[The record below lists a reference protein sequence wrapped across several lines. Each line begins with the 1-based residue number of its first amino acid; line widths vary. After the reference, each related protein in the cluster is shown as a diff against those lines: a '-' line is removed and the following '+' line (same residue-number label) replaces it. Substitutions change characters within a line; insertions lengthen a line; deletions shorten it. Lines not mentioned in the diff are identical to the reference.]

1 MELSEHG
8 YFALEKAL
16 SVGKNTFAFSH
27 KNQTVTYVVNYVVE
41 VLKSVSPAEN
51 LSLEGGTIIT
61 VSAIAYKDSTVYATI
76 NGQTVSM
83 KPTPL
88 QQNENDGQQLTN
100 YENYSGE
107 FVFPDGIVGQAQ
119 DLGKVTV
126 YGQYLS
132 LSEVKQGGQLTVNAL
147 QPPRRRIRSCQGARR
162 PGGSSSGGET
172 LATGKILTIT
182 ANYAETFSGDTSDD
196 YSRPTNAYL
205 PKGTTD
211 VLVKSVYDSASKN
224 YYYLLGCGK
233 RVYQQDAQVYQ
244 ESGRLSANTL
254 TAGEVTV
261 SGGYTTLELK
271 SLWHIPY
278 NVQLLPQSY
287 LSISG
292 SGQPDY
298 GIQSLLPNMW
308 TLPFPTRRPCPV
320 PGCVRQ
326 SFVQPG
332 GMETKREPGPSASV
346 SQGNGR
352 ILWLFGRLG

>member
-1 MELSEHG
+1 M
-8 YFALEKAL
+8 
-16 SVGKNTFAFSH
+16 
-27 KNQTVTYVVNYVVE
+27 
-41 VLKSVSPAEN
+41 
-51 LSLEGGTIIT
+51 
-61 VSAIAYKDSTVYATI
+61 D
-76 NGQTVSM
+76 
-83 KPTPL
+83 
-88 QQNENDGQQLTN
+88 
-100 YENYSGE
+100 
-107 FVFPDGIVGQAQ
+107 
-119 DLGKVTV
+119 
-126 YGQYLS
+126 
-132 LSEVKQGGQLTVNAL
+132 
-147 QPPRRRIRSCQGARR
+147 
-162 PGGSSSGGET
+162 PGSGGET

-211 VLVKSVYDSASKN
+211 VLVRSVYDSASKN
-224 YYYLLGCGK
+224 YYYLLGCGR
-233 RVYQQDAQVYQ
+233 RVYQRDAQVYQ

-298 GIQSLLPNMW
+298 GIQSFTAQYVDIAFSYTPSVS
-308 TLPFPTRRPCPV
+308 RY

-326 SFVQPG
+326 PFVQPG
-332 GMETKREPGPSASV
+332 GMEAKRGSGSSASV